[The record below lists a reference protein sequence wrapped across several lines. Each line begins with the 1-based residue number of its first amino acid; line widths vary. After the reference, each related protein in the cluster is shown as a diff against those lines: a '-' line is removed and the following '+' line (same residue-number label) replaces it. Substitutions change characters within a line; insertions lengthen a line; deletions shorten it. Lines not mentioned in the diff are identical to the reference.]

1 MPPQTTP
8 TQKFMSGPFNG
19 VDIHDAFAVAAM
31 NETPVVVKLPA
42 FTFPDN
48 LPPVLK
54 TFPGIAPGTT
64 ITTALNEPTDVLV
77 LLYTD
82 LEISALLDVFT
93 SNSEWTPARKKT
105 WYGYG
110 HNFNTFKPLI
120 KGGEDDALKT
130 GILGYLLPLTIG
142 NIRVVLYKTEL
153 HPKSNGDDIPFIPV
167 IKQLVG
173 ELKPKVV
180 ISTGTAGAVGSSV
193 QCGDVAITEAARLHL
208 QKQYAAFPTLTD
220 ALVLHSAPAVNDKY
234 IQYAAQNFTK
244 LSVAGLKQCYAKIG
258 SRPGYTFLKPPGA
271 DPSIYVTGVNPAP
284 GAQPMDIVS
293 ADYLT
298 VDDKTDA
305 EGLQELGIM
314 NDTDDAFAFFAISEL
329 PAAQQP
335 KWLSIRNASEP
346 QIVVPAFPAGTSPT
360 QIIDKLKSV
369 AGAIYGVYQYC
380 TTLNS
385 AFACWGVIA
394 GMN

>member
-1 MPPQTTP
+1 MPPHTMP

-19 VDIHDAFAVAAM
+19 VDIHDAFAVAAL
-31 NETPVVVKLPA
+31 NETPVVVKLA
-42 FTFPDN
+42 KVSFPDN
-48 LPPVLK
+48 LGPVAR
-54 TFPGIAPGTT
+54 TFSGIAPGTT

-93 SNSEWTPARKKT
+93 NNSEWTPGRKKT

-110 HNFNTFKPLI
+110 HNFSTFKPLI
-120 KGGEDDALKT
+120 KGGEDDALKA

-142 NIRVVLYKTEL
+142 TVRVVLYKSEL
-153 HPKSNGDDIPFIPV
+153 HPKSNGEDMPFIPV
-167 IKQLVG
+167 IKQLVS
-173 ELKPKVV
+173 ELKPKTV
-180 ISTGTAGAVGSSV
+180 ISTGTAGGIGSKV
-193 QCGDVAITEAARLHL
+193 QCGDVAITDNARLHL
-208 QKQYAAFPTLTD
+208 QKTYAAFPQLTD
-220 ALVLHSAPAVNDKY
+220 ALALKSAPTINDKY
-234 IQYAAQNFTK
+234 IKIAAQQFTP
-244 LSVAGLKQCYAKIG
+244 LAVPGLNQCYAKIG
-258 SRPGYTFLKPPGA
+258 HRPGYDFLQPPGPA
-271 DPSIYVTGVNPAP
+271 SSIYVTGVNPVP

-298 VDDKTDA
+298 VDDKDDS

-346 QIVVPAFPAGTSPT
+346 QIVVPAFPAGTTPT